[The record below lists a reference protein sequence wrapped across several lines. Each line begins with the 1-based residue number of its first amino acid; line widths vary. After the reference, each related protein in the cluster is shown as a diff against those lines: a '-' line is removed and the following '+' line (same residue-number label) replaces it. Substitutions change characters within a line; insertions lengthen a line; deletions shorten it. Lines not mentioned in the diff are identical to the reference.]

1 MQLFKK
7 ILFIV
12 LCCTI
17 VSAQQREVKFILN
30 ASNMGTDS
38 LVFISGNH
46 PLLGNWDPAKV
57 PLNKVDTNMFSLS
70 LFFDDGENLEYKF
83 TLGNWG
89 KEAVFEAGI
98 IPPNLNLKVKS
109 DTTLQINVPY
119 WSHQFES
126 KLQGQVTGIV
136 ERISG
141 LGGDKLPARD
151 LLVWLPPNYY
161 EDTTAYF
168 PVLYMHDGQNLFD
181 PSSSTFGIDWQI
193 DETADSL
200 IRQGIIEPIIIVGIE
215 HTPLRMSEY
224 TYNDTGRLY
233 IDYVANTVKPLI
245 DRKFRT
251 LPGREHTATGGSS
264 AGGLISFILVW
275 EYDHIFSKAVCLSP
289 AFKINQIDFV
299 KEVQNYDGEKKQVSV
314 YIDNGGVGID
324 NRLQPGINEMLDVLD
339 SKGYIEGED
348 YFWFFDEDAEHSE
361 RAWAKRIWR
370 PLKIFFGKNDH

>member
-7 ILFIV
+7 IFFIV

-17 VSAQQREVKFILN
+17 VSAQQREVRFILN
-30 ASNMGTDS
+30 ASDLGTDS

-57 PLNKVDTNMFSLS
+57 PLNKIDTNAFSLS
-70 LFFDDGENLEYKF
+70 LFFDDGENLEFKF
-83 TLGNWG
+83 TLGSWG

-98 IPPNLNLKVKS
+98 IPLNLNLKVKS
-109 DTTLQINVPY
+109 DTTLQITIPY
-119 WSHQFES
+119 WSHQFER
-126 KLQGQVTGIV
+126 KLQGQITGIV

-141 LGGDKLPARD
+141 LGGDKLPVRD

-200 IRQGIIEPIIIVGIE
+200 IRQGVIEPIIIVGIE
-215 HTPLRMSEY
+215 HTSLRMSEY

-233 IDYVANTVKPLI
+233 MDYVVNVVKPYI
-245 DRKFRT
+245 DSNFRT
-251 LPGREHTATGGSS
+251 LPAREHTATGGSS
-264 AGGLISFILVW
+264 AGGLISFILLW
-275 EYDHIFSKAVCLSP
+275 EYNHIFSKAACFSP
-289 AFKINQIDFV
+289 AFKINHIDFV
-299 KEVQNYDGEKKQVSV
+299 KEVQNYAGEKKQILA
-314 YIDNGGVGID
+314 YIDNGGIGIE
-324 NRLQPGINEMLDVLD
+324 NRLQPGIDEMLNVLRE
-339 SKGYIEGED
+339 KD
-348 YFWFFDEDAEHSE
+348 YLDDRDFIFFRDENADHSE
-361 RAWAKRIWR
+361 SAWAKRVWR
-370 PLKIFFGKNDH
+370 PLKLFFSK